1 MDESDE
7 DSQAKE
13 LTMAPQWNESSIPA
27 QDGRTVVVT
36 GANSGLGLEA
46 ARMLAQHGARVVM
59 TTRDQA
65 KGEAA
70 LASVRTAAP
79 RAQVETRL
87 LDLADLDSVRAFA
100 AGLLD
105 DKVPVDVL
113 INNAGVMMTPQ
124 RTTRQGFE
132 LQFGT
137 NHLGHFALTG
147 LLLDALKAGQDARV
161 VTVSSS
167 LHRQGSIDF
176 GDLMRAKSYTPT
188 AAYAQ
193 SKFANILFGLELQ
206 RRLEAAGL
214 PVRSLMA
221 HPGYASTNLQLNGP
235 TGFAKFVMRIGNVL
249 LAQPAAVG
257 ALGEVRAAVDPAAEG
272 GQYYGPTKFA
282 ESRGYPDLV
291 HPKDEAT
298 DPEAAR
304 RLWEASEELTGVVY
318 PF

>member
-1 MDESDE
+1 
-7 DSQAKE
+7 
-13 LTMAPQWNESSIPA
+13 MAPQWNESSIPA
-27 QDGRTVVVT
+27 QDGRTVVIT

-59 TTRDQA
+59 TARDQA

-70 LASVRTAAP
+70 LASVRAAAP

-100 AGLLD
+100 AGLHD

-124 RTTRQGFE
+124 RKTKQGFE

-147 LLLDALKAGQDARV
+147 LLFDTLKAGRDPRV
-161 VTVSSS
+161 VTVSSG
-167 LHRQGSIDF
+167 LHKAGSIDF
-176 GDLMRAKSYTPT
+176 ADLMRDNSYTPT

-206 RRLEAAGL
+206 RRVEAAGL

-221 HPGYASTNLQLNGP
+221 HPGYSNTNLQTSGP
-235 TGFAKFVMRIGNVL
+235 TGAMKFAMRIGNVL
-249 LAQPAAVG
+249 LAQSAAMG
-257 ALGEVRAAVDPAAEG
+257 ALGEVRAAVDPEVHG
-272 GQYYGPTKFA
+272 GQYYGPTGLG
-282 ESRGYPDLV
+282 ENRGHPGLV
-291 HPKDEAT
+291 FPKKEAL

-304 RLWEASEELTGVVY
+304 QLWEASEELTGVTY
-318 PF
+318 TF